1 MAPIS
6 RHAPHRR
13 NDQAH
18 RQDHRQDHAHDHAH
32 GQASGAG
39 GDLAQGGCAHAH
51 ARATDAPAAL
61 EAAEASCRERGLR
74 LTPVRRQVLEALHAT
89 HRPLSAYEII
99 ERVGP
104 QDGRMLAPIS
114 IYRAL
119 DFLLEAG
126 FAHRLESRNAFIAC
140 PAHHAPGEVVVFM
153 ICEHCG
159 GVDEAVSDDLRAALS
174 RLADENGFQP
184 ATQFI
189 ELAGACA
196 HCKD

>member
-1 MAPIS
+1 VAPLS
-6 RHAPHRR
+6 RSDSRPAHEHGHSHPGNPGAERPHA
-13 NDQAH
+13 
-18 RQDHRQDHAHDHAH
+18 
-32 GQASGAG
+32 
-39 GDLAQGGCAHAH
+39 GCAHAH
-51 ARATDAPAAL
+51 ARAEDAPAAL
-61 EAAEASCRERGLR
+61 ESAEASCRERGLR
-74 LTPVRRQVLEALHAT
+74 LTPIRRQVLEALHAT

-140 PAHHAPGEVVVFM
+140 PAHPAPGEVVVFM

-159 GVDEAVSDDLRAALS
+159 GVDEAVSDELRGALA
-174 RLADENGFQP
+174 RLAGEHGFQP